1 MFLYFVINSQIFIF
15 FIILILFLY
24 GILVNINSKIIF
36 LLVNINF
43 SFFILKIIYYNFISI
58 KFNGNFD
65 YMIKKEIFINDSFSL
80 NNYTLVNYKYL
91 YFFGVKYNLLLIL
104 NRYNNLHIQNFDY
117 INNITISKK
126 YYYDLIISLIFKYS
140 EYFKNI
146 DFYILN
152 NIKEFIY

>member
-65 YMIKKEIFINDSFSL
+65 NMIKKEIFINDSFSL

-104 NRYNNLHIQNFDY
+104 NRYNNLYIQDFDY
-117 INNITISKK
+117 INDITISKK
-126 YYYDLIISLIFKYS
+126 YYYDLIISLILKYS